1 MKRLT
6 LLTAVLLL
14 SVSILAAQE
23 YSERREIAVFQLGY
37 YGMPRDPA
45 VTTTEATVQLGVIRF
60 EYEERIQP
68 RTTDIFERALGS
80 IDERIRSV
88 FINLGR
94 FDVIGLS
101 KRLSAENVDTFID
114 TLREVKEENVELP
127 ETVLLGQEAFTETDF
142 NRLTGG
148 FIVVVPTVSFY
159 NLRQDD
165 DGEYD
170 ATIETSF
177 TFIDADQGQAIEQFF
192 IETSGSDEDPVDA
205 MKSAVDAIPM
215 QLSFRVRSMDVF
227 KLRTG
232 VLEIA
237 GREVIMEFGENM
249 GVVKGDEYAV
259 VRPRLLSTGHTA
271 NEETGLLAIREVHEE
286 FSRGYLYYSS
296 PRPVVGDQLVEVPRF
311 GVEVTP
317 YARVLS
323 DLPNSR
329 FTFVPGIKATASRGF
344 FRTRPQVGFE
354 IPFTST
360 ILGFYIPMNV
370 YIGAE
375 HNVFLGRLKLNP
387 SFGVGVG
394 TAVPV
399 NDDYFDEFATHFGGQ
414 AMMSLSYLASR
425 DAVVHAD
432 LGYAYWFGLWDKV
445 FEETVLDRFFGG
457 YGGILVGA
465 GVSFK

>member
-1 MKRLT
+1 MKKLT
-6 LLTAVLLL
+6 LLAVALFLSASLL
-14 SVSILAAQE
+14 SGQE
-23 YSERREIAVFQLGY
+23 YSERKEIAVFKLGY
-37 YGMPRDPA
+37 HGMPKDPA

-68 RTTDIFERALGS
+68 QTTDIFERALGS

-94 FDVIGLS
+94 FDVIGMS
-101 KRLSAENVDTFID
+101 KRLSAENVDTFIE
-114 TLREVKEENVELP
+114 TLRDVKEEDVELP
-127 ETVLLGQEAFTETDF
+127 ETVLLGQEAFTERDF

-159 NLRQDD
+159 NLSRNDE
-165 DGEYD
+165 GEYD

-177 TFIDADQGQAIEQFF
+177 TFIDVDQGQAIEQFF
-192 IETSGSDEDPVDA
+192 IETSGSDADPVDA
-205 MKSAVDAIPM
+205 MKSAVDGIPM

-237 GREVIMEFGENM
+237 GREVIMEFGDNM

-259 VRPRLLSTGHTA
+259 VRPRMLSTGHTA
-271 NEETGLLAIREVHEE
+271 NEETGLMAIKEVHEE
-286 FSRGYLYYSS
+286 FSVGYLYYSS
-296 PRPVVGDQLVEVPRF
+296 PRPVIGDQLVEVPRF
-311 GVEVTP
+311 GIEVMP
-317 YARVLS
+317 YARVLT
-323 DLPNSR
+323 DLPNTR
-329 FTFVPGIKATASRGF
+329 LTFVPGLKATASRGF
-344 FRTRPQVGFE
+344 FKTRPQVGFE

-370 YIGAE
+370 YVGAE
-375 HNVFLGRLKLNP
+375 HNFFLGRLKVNP

-394 TAVPV
+394 AAVPL
-399 NDDYFDEFATHFGGQ
+399 NDDYFDEFATHLGGQ
-414 AMMSLSYLASR
+414 AMVSLSYVASR
-425 DAVVHAD
+425 DLMVHAD
-432 LGYAYWFGLWDKV
+432 LGYAHWFGLWDRV